1 MLMKTCRICDHKIE
15 PFMSFGKMPI
25 ANGFLNKSEFE
36 KEYFFE
42 MKVSF
47 CENCYMFQLDE
58 QPDATMMFH
67 ENYAF
72 FSSLSKYM
80 QKHFKSF
87 SHFVMELIPPSKE
100 NSFVIEL
107 GSNDGIMLEHFK
119 NGNYRH
125 LGIEPSSNVAKLALE
140 KGINTISKFFDLN
153 LADQI
158 YSEYGLAD
166 AIICANVMCHI
177 PNLNDI
183 AKGIAKLLKPNGFL
197 IFEDPYL
204 GDMVRKVSY
213 DQIYDEHVYI
223 FSAHSVAKAFGR
235 SGLEL
240 VDLIPQ
246 TTHGGSMRYVLG
258 HKGAHKASSNVMRI
272 LEDELSLGL
281 NQTVTFEKFKLNC
294 EASRDKLRALL
305 EEIRSKGEKVVGY
318 GATSK
323 STTILNYCNL
333 NADYISYISDT
344 TPIKQ
349 NKYSPGMHIPVKSY
363 DFFKSDAS
371 KYLLLFAWN
380 HADEIFEKESKFSE
394 NGGKW
399 IRFVPRV
406 EII

>member
-1 MLMKTCRICDHKIE
+1 MKTCRICDHEIN
-15 PFMSFGKMPI
+15 PFMSFGQMPI
-25 ANGFLNKSEFE
+25 ANGFLEKKDFE

-58 QPDATMMFH
+58 QPDASMMFH
-67 ENYAF
+67 DNYAF

-80 QKHFKSF
+80 QEHFKSF
-87 SHFVMELIPPSKE
+87 AHFVMELIPTPKQ
-100 NSFVIEL
+100 NAFIIEL

-119 NGNYRH
+119 NANYRH
-125 LGIEPSSNVAKLALE
+125 LGIEPSSNVAKVAIE
-140 KGINTISKFFDLN
+140 KGINTVSKFFDLN
-153 LADQI
+153 LANEI
-158 YSEYGLAD
+158 YNEHGLAD

-183 AKGIAKLLKPNGFL
+183 AKGIARLLKPNGLL

-204 GDMVRKVSY
+204 GDMVKKVSY

-223 FSAHSVAKAFGR
+223 FSAHSVAKAF
-235 SGLEL
+235 SIAGLEL

-246 TTHGGSMRYVLG
+246 RTHGGSMRYVLA
-258 HKGAHKASSNVMRI
+258 HKGSRKVSSNVIQI
-272 LEDELSLGL
+272 LEEEKCLGL
-281 NQTVTFEKFKLNC
+281 NNIETFKNFKLNC
-294 EASRDKLRALL
+294 EASRENLRSLL
-305 EEIRSKGEKVVGY
+305 KEIRTSGDVVVGY

-333 NADYISYISDT
+333 NHEYISYISDT

-349 NKYSPGMHIPVKSY
+349 NKYTPGMHIPVKSY
-363 DFFKSDAS
+363 DFFKSDMP
-371 KYLLLFAWN
+371 KYVLLFAWN
-380 HADEIFEKESKFSE
+380 HADEIFEKESKFTE
-394 NGGKW
+394 QGGKW